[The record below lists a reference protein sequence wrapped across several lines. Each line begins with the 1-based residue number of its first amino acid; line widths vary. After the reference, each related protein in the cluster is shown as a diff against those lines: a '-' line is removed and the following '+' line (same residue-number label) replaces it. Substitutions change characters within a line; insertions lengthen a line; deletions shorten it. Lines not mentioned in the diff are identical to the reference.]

1 MDNLL
6 DISLTL
12 CLSLLGGVNTPKSE
26 KKKAKKK
33 TVKKEE
39 IKEVSTPKEPDVY
52 AEKLE
57 AQPDNYSWLA
67 MSRAKPEETESSE
80 VAIDPFADLGSD
92 SALDLLKQDQEKRE
106 EAELKVIEDAMK
118 KSQKAAKRRNLK
130 PVTIKITGENL
141 IHWYAMLDGIR
152 SSLLTRNGVSAAEKA
167 VYSEL
172 PISNDTALVY
182 LLMLHDE
189 EMERHTRTVAPH
201 QEDIERIEKQ
211 MGEKARAYQAR
222 RPAPITSSNPHSILA
237 EKGPAMPA
245 PNPLGAMTID
255 SGFTMGG
262 AQMSEADFF
271 RMAQTKK
278 VPRPVKKGM

>member
-1 MDNLL
+1 M
-6 DISLTL
+6 
-12 CLSLLGGVNTPKSE
+12 PKSE
-26 KKKAKKK
+26 KKKGRPKKK
-33 TVKKEE
+33 AVKEYDVSAE
-39 IKEVSTPKEPDVY
+39 LIKHVDRTEVAKQVVPAIEEPDVY
-52 AEKLE
+52 AEKIE
-57 AQPDNYSWLA
+57 VQPDNYSWLA
-67 MSRAKPEETESSE
+67 MSRAKPEETED
-80 VAIDPFADLGSD
+80 AADPFTDLGSD

-172 PISNDTALVY
+172 PISNETALVY

-189 EMERHTRTVAPH
+189 EMERHTRTAPR
-201 QEDIERIEKQ
+201 QSSPDELERIEKQ
-211 MGEKARAYQAR
+211 MTR

-271 RMAQTKK
+271 RTAQAKK